1 MTETMIAD
9 AADISPHT
17 IAVSIGMPSYAIDVV
32 VNVPSFPVES
42 TANVLFKFIIY
53 FLCTVTFLLIRWS
66 AYLLPASNWQPGQA
80 G

>member
-1 MTETMIAD
+1 MIVFEAFVIIVMYPND
-9 AADISPHT
+9 
-17 IAVSIGMPSYAIDVV
+17 VPSYAMDVV

-66 AYLLPASNWQPGQA
+66 AYLLPA
-80 G
+80 